1 MIRPVCLLAC
11 LSATCIAL
19 PAFAQDIDLE
29 PVPLGQGWVFDAYGR
44 LNLAYQSFNDG
55 AQTTSNIVDM
65 STSTGRIGFFI
76 ERPDADQGLAFQ
88 FETGLGISPS
98 KSFSQT
104 SSPPFWEFDRTLL
117 RQVQVIW
124 YGGWGKLRVGQ
135 GSMASDSIAEIDLGD
150 TTVVAKSNIDE
161 MGGSYLFR
169 LASGP
174 LSDVDIGSSFDSFD
188 GDRRFRLR
196 YDTPAAAGFSLAMSY
211 GIEVLKS
218 SDDNAYYDLAVRY
231 SHSFGGLDVKA
242 GIGNSYVN
250 IAGSGLDYVTAGS
263 VSLFDNTTGLNL
275 TLASGRDHR
284 GSEAS
289 YIWAKASWTTELIA
303 SGVTRFYV
311 EAHQGEDFIT
321 TGSDSSFWG
330 LGVMQRIDR
339 HNLDLFAGYRVFS
352 FSDLSGATYQDADVI
367 QIGAHITF

>member
-1 MIRPVCLLAC
+1 MIRSGCLLAC
-11 LSATCIAL
+11 LSTTCIAL
-19 PAFAQDIDLE
+19 PALAQDIDLE
-29 PVPLGQGWVFDAYGR
+29 PVSLDQGWVFDAYGR

-76 ERPDADQGLAFQ
+76 ERPDTDQGLAFQ

-104 SSPPFWEFDRTLL
+104 SSPAFWDVDRTLL

-169 LASGP
+169 FAGGL

-196 YDTPAAAGFSLAMSY
+196 YDTPTAAGFSLAMSY

-218 SDDNAYYDLAVRY
+218 GDDSDYYDVAVRY
-231 SHSFGGLDVKA
+231 SRSFGALDVKA
-242 GIGNSYVN
+242 GIGNSYVG
-250 IAGSGLDYVTAGS
+250 IAGGGLDYATAGS
-263 VSLFDNTTGLNL
+263 LSVFDNTTGLNL

-284 GSEAS
+284 GTEAS
-289 YIWAKASWTTELIA
+289 YIWAKAGWNTDIIA
-303 SGVTRFYV
+303 AGVTRFYV
-311 EAHQGEDFIT
+311 EAHQGENFIT
-321 TGSDSSFWG
+321 SGSDSSFWG
-330 LGVMQRIDR
+330 LGMMQRIDKY
-339 HNLDLFAGYRVFS
+339 NLDLFAGYRTFS
-352 FSDLSGATYQDADVI
+352 FSDLGGAAYQDADVI